1 MKAMNAIK
9 VFAAAFAAA
18 ALFVA
23 CTNTA
28 AQDVDPTTVKNVED
42 LLPTAADV
50 DSVSYLIGVQFGYFI
65 KSNDFAS
72 QLSDLD
78 MTQIRKGITDFL
90 KAEGDPRD
98 AEFNEQFAI
107 SPERMQEL
115 FGQFIQKRSDYKA
128 ENNRREGV
136 KFLEQN
142 KTKEGVVETE
152 SGLQY
157 IITEAGNDVKP
168 GPRDTVMVS
177 YAGRLLNGEQ
187 FDASPEGEPIQMI
200 LNRVIPG
207 WTEGLQL
214 IGEGG
219 KMTLF
224 VPVELAYGSRGNRA
238 IEPNS
243 TLIFDVELAEVR
255 PVAAAE

>member
-1 MKAMNAIK
+1 MKAIK
-9 VFAAAFAAA
+9 VIVA
-18 ALFVA
+18 ALAATALVA
-23 CTNTA
+23 ACNTSSNEN
-28 AQDVDPTTVKNVED
+28 VDPTTVKNVAD
-42 LLPTAADV
+42 ILPSSADV

-65 KSNDFAS
+65 KSNDFATE
-72 QLSDLD
+72 LGDLN
-78 MTQIRKGITDFL
+78 MSQIRKGMNDFI

-98 AEFNEQFAI
+98 EAFNEQFVI
-107 SPERMQEL
+107 SPEKMNEI
-115 FGQFIQKRSDYKA
+115 FGAYIQKRSDYKA
-128 ENNRREGV
+128 EVNRRAGV

-142 KTKEGVVETE
+142 RTKAGVQETE

-157 IITEAGNDVKP
+157 VITEAGNDVKP
-168 GPRDTVMVS
+168 GPKDTVMVS
-177 YAGRLLNGEQ
+177 YRGTLLNGEE
-187 FDASPEGEPIQMI
+187 FDASPEGQPVQML

-219 KMTLF
+219 KMTLYI
-224 VPVELAYGSRGNRA
+224 PAELAYGSRGNRS